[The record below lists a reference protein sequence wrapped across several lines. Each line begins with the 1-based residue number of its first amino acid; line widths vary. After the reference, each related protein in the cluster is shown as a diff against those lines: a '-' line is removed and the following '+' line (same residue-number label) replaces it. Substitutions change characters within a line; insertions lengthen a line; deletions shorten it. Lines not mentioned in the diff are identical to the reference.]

1 MGPNLVGMGELSQTD
16 CAKIVVLS
24 QSRFWQIWQSQWHS
38 GNTLEFFCKFVLEAF
53 QILVWK
59 FRLVSTVW
67 TQSGWSISRLPPDT
81 LQNEHSQKCTS
92 GSCKKSMNFTTWFL
106 KDWFFWLYFIWCH
119 LGSNHARPL
128 LIICKTRSNKIGSIR
143 FALSTWPLTYPV
155 SVAIFNRS
163 LLDFPL

>member
-1 MGPNLVGMGELSQTD
+1 MSPECLMGPNLAGMYELSQTD
-16 CAKIVVLS
+16 CAKIVVWS
-24 QSRFWQIWQSQWHS
+24 KSGFWQIWNSLETLWIFLQICS
-38 GNTLEFFCKFVLEAF
+38 GGIPNFG
-53 QILVWK
+53 
-59 FRLVSTVW
+59 STVW
-67 TQSGWSISRLPPDT
+67 AQSGWSISRLPPDT

-119 LGSNHARPL
+119 VGSNHARPL